1 MALISELRKR
11 SWLVLVFIAL
21 ALIGF
26 LFMDAFNSNSGILQN
41 RQEDMAA
48 IDGVTIT
55 PAQLDARYSEVLIQ
69 YLTQNGQILGYLQ
82 GEVTIDNQTEFQL
95 REQAWNDLLQNR
107 LLEREMAAL
116 GIQVTEQEKTDLIF
130 GANPHPYIKNY
141 YAGLSQDGVF
151 DPALFNQ
158 YVNNIKDPQI
168 QQENPQAVQAYYD
181 FLMRQSLAIREYT
194 HNKYINL
201 IAKADYT
208 PQWRVDNDYN
218 LKNRRVNFDF
228 VDIPYTSLPDTA
240 VEVTDAELKS
250 YYNENKNKYKQD
262 IATCIIDY
270 IVFSFTPT
278 AKDSADLMAK
288 LNEDI
293 EKLATAKNDSAFI
306 AVRSEDPQRITRA
319 YQNRDYYLN
328 LDLDTAIVDQFFAA
342 EIGDLVGPY
351 EKKDYYTATLIRDKR
366 SMPDSADVRHILISN
381 QIRSMDSARILAD
394 SVLNAIRGGADFTAL
409 AVQYSEDPGSSQEGG
424 ELGWSTPQTDYVK
437 PFKDFIFTTGTAG
450 VPDII
455 ETAYGFH
462 IIEIKELRG
471 RSNYV
476 LTYNLSRFID
486 ASSETADSID
496 RVANEFF
503 NTYNS
508 TDSMAAGATKNGYV
522 RRTSSPFSSNQF
534 EIPGIPDSRNIITW
548 AFASNKG
555 EMNYFNTYSDRIIIA
570 GLTSKRDKG
579 VADFE
584 DVKEQIRAEVIR
596 RKKGELLATRLA
608 DAAAGGRDLNA
619 IATSVNSSVKTST
632 NASLGTPYAPGIGL
646 EQDVVGEVMALG
658 LNEQSE
664 VIIGNRGVYLCK
676 IIAINEPEA
685 DADKEMNRTQLSY
698 GYRNKY
704 SRQAI
709 IEGLI
714 RKADVEDNRFL
725 YGY

>member
-1 MALISELRKR
+1 MILGLKTRQSLGLCQSCWRGRLWAGLLTFSALPVM
-11 SWLVLVFIAL
+11 W
-21 ALIGF
+21 GQP
-26 LFMDAFNSNSGILQN
+26 G
-41 RQEDMAA
+41 EDSYQR
-48 IDGVTIT
+48 IDGIVAVVGDEIVLASDIRERVIQAQMEGNVVTDAQTCSLLESILFEKLLVHNARLDSLDVTEAEVMGEIDRRLTYYLQMFGTLEAFEAEYGKSVAEWKADFQEPVWEQLMAQKMQAEIDQSVRST
-55 PAQLDARYSEVLIQ
+55 PAQ
-69 YLTQNGQILGYLQ
+69 
-82 GEVTIDNQTEFQL
+82 
-95 REQAWNDLLQNR
+95 
-107 LLEREMAAL
+107 
-116 GIQVTEQEKTDLIF
+116 
-130 GANPHPYIKNY
+130 
-141 YAGLSQDGVF
+141 
-151 DPALFNQ
+151 
-158 YVNNIKDPQI
+158 
-168 QQENPQAVQAYYD
+168 VQAY
-181 FLMRQSLAIREYT
+181 FESLS
-194 HNKYINL
+194 
-201 IAKADYT
+201 
-208 PQWRVDNDYN
+208 VD
-218 LKNRRVNFDF
+218 
-228 VDIPYTSLPDTA
+228 SLPLIPEELSYSEL
-240 VEVTDAELKS
+240 VLQPEVGERQKLRTRNTLDSIRTLVVTGKMSMTLA
-250 YYNENKNKYKQD
+250 
-262 IATCIIDY
+262 AT
-270 IVFSFTPT
+270 
-278 AKDSADLMAK
+278 
-288 LNEDI
+288 
-293 EKLATAKNDSAFI
+293 
-306 AVRSEDPQRITRA
+306 R
-319 YQNRDYYLN
+319 
-328 LDLDTAIVDQFFAA
+328 
-342 EIGDLVGPY
+342 
-351 EKKDYYTATLIRDKR
+351 
-366 SMPDSADVRHILISN
+366 
-381 QIRSMDSARILAD
+381 
-394 SVLNAIRGGADFTAL
+394 
-409 AVQYSEDPGSSQEGG
+409 YSEDPGSSQEGG